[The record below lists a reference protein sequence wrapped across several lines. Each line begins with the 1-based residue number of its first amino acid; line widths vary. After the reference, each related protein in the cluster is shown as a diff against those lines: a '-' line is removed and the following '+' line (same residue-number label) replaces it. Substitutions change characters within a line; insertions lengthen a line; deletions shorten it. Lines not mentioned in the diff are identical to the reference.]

1 VNSFDFSDFCLPFCV
16 RRRAPLFLRC
26 CQPQIWTYFEPE
38 PFFRTELRFEAVQT
52 PIEHSDWPKRMGLG
66 SFGVYGGLFRA
77 KKGYFQVNIGRVQV
91 MTASDYAPPYWGE
104 IWDFWVVN

>member
-1 VNSFDFSDFCLPFCV
+1 MCDAALLSFCDAASPKSG
-16 RRRAPLFLRC
+16 P
-26 CQPQIWTYFEPE
+26 ISSPE

-52 PIEHSDWPKRMGLG
+52 PIEHSDWPKRMELG
-66 SFGVYGGLFRA
+66 SLGVFGGLFRA